1 MERHFLMTSDSDQ
14 DGKESF
20 EGIHVDLPFLSFQV
34 GSGGWRVDANMNQ
47 EDAYE
52 RARRRVR
59 ARLGFYRHVAT
70 YAVVVAAIILID
82 IVTGG
87 GVGDITRWL
96 AALWGALLLYHAFS
110 VFVFPS
116 VWSRETEERM
126 IEEEMRKHHEP

>member
-1 MERHFLMTSDSDQ
+1 MERHFLMTSDQ

-20 EGIHVDLPFLSFQV
+20 EGINVELPFLSFQV
-34 GSGGWRVDANMNQ
+34 GSGGLRVDGSVNH

-87 GVGDITRWL
+87 GVGDITRWI
-96 AALWGALLLYHAFS
+96 AALWGAVLLYHAFN
-110 VFVFPS
+110 VFVFPA

-126 IEEEMRKHHEP
+126 IEEEMRKHHES